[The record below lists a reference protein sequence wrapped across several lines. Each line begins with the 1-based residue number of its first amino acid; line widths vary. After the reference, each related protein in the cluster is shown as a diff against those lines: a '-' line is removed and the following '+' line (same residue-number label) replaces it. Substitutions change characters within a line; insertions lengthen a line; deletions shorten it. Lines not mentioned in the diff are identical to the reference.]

1 LELLAAMV
9 AVQVSLGILTLLFR
23 VPIGLAAAHQAG
35 ALILF
40 GLLIWCACR
49 LRRI

>member
-1 LELLAAMV
+1 MA
-9 AVQVSLGILTLLFR
+9 AVQVGLGIVTLLFH

-40 GLLIWCACR
+40 GLIVWNVGR